1 MGAAMKNKIQF
12 QKGYSLKDLLD
23 NYGTEAQCWDALFL
37 WRWPEGYVCEEC
49 GSRRYCFLKN
59 RGLFQCNLCH
69 HQKSLISGSIFA
81 STKLPL
87 TTWFMAIYLLT
98 QAKTGLSALALHRQL
113 GVSYN
118 TAWSMK
124 HKIMQVMKEED
135 DRKVLGGVIQLDD
148 VYWGGEIHGGKPGR
162 GSPNKTPFVAAVS
175 VNDRGH
181 PEKMN
186 MNVVKGFRNS
196 EIKRWAKNHLDPSCC
211 VVSDGLACF
220 TAVKTLGCEHTR
232 IVTGGGPTCVSLEA
246 FTWVNT
252 MIGNIKQSMGGAYH
266 SISHQH
272 LPRYLSEFCYR
283 FNRRFDLGKILPR
296 FCIAALRTPPM
307 PQRLLSLAEV
317 YG

>member
-1 MGAAMKNKIQF
+1 MGAVMKNKIQF
-12 QKGYSLKDLLD
+12 QKGYSIKELFD
-23 NYGTEAQCWDALFL
+23 NYGTETQCRDALFL

-49 GSRRYCFLKN
+49 GDRHHCLLRSRALY
-59 RGLFQCNLCH
+59 QCNRCH
-69 HQKSLISGSIFA
+69 HQASLISGTIFA

-87 TTWFMAIYLLT
+87 TTWFLAIYLIT

-124 HKIMQVMKEED
+124 HKIMQVMKEQD
-135 DRKVLGGVIQLDD
+135 DRNVLTGVIQLDD
-148 VYWGGEIHGGKPGR
+148 VYWGGEIHGEKPGR

-175 VNDRGH
+175 ANDQGRPH
-181 PEKMN
+181 KMN
-186 MNVVKGFRNS
+186 MNVVAGFRLS
-196 EIKRWAKNHLDPSCC
+196 EIERWAKRHLDPSCS

-220 TAVKTLGCEHTR
+220 AAVKESGCEHTK
-232 IVTGGGPTCVSLEA
+232 IVTGGGPSCVSLEA

-252 MIGNIKQSMGGAYH
+252 MIGNVKRSMGGAYH
-266 SISHQH
+266 AISHRH

-283 FNRRFDLGKILPR
+283 FNRRFDLTKMLPR

-307 PQRLLSLAEV
+307 PLRLLKLAEA